1 MIRLNLRLRRNFLIV
16 WSLCLWAVF
25 AIFPPAYQN
34 YYPTPADRQSFLM
47 GMQQNAGMVALW
59 GPLEDPP
66 TLGQIVLWEAGSM
79 MIILGSVM
87 AVLLF
92 VGLHR
97 KSEALGLTEL
107 QLSTGIPRM
116 APAAAAMATTVIAAL
131 IVGTGSAGVL
141 WLSSLYVDE
150 MPLRGAWSSGAVIT
164 LTMIGSALLAHL
176 VLLFVDNPAS
186 VTRIGLMTV
195 AVSFIARAVADSEEL
210 DWLNWIAPLGWKTVV
225 HPYVRDDWAA
235 IAILAG
241 VCAVA
246 AGLLLWAER
255 YREYG
260 RALVPL
266 PTRSSTRTRRIRGPV
281 HLASVLHRGTILTW
295 AVVIAALSAFIIALT
310 GSLSEWMETEENVGQ
325 IFKEIFGDGD
335 MKAEFIAYTAKL
347 CGILVATYGIQVI
360 VSYRAGELD
369 RTVDLQ
375 RSTGL
380 RRWVPLGSATL
391 VSAVGV
397 LLGVLA
403 ILAGGAFGLWT
414 QDATTATDYDNLV
427 PAAWSQLAPAL
438 LLTAVTVVLVG
449 WAPRFTHVA
458 WAPVVAAAVL
468 TLFGPILSA
477 PQWMIDLSPFEY
489 AVSSTQG
496 SWTTQLGMGLGAAV
510 LIGCGLWG
518 SRRREIR

>member
-116 APAAAAMATTVIAAL
+116 APAAAAMATTVIAAM

-176 VLLFVDNPAS
+176 VLLYVDNPAS

-195 AVSFIARAVADSEEL
+195 AVSFIVRAVADSEEL
-210 DWLNWIAPLGWKTVV
+210 D
-225 HPYVRDDWAA
+225 R
-235 IAILAG
+235 
-241 VCAVA
+241 A
-246 AGLLLWAER
+246 AGLE
-255 YREYG
+255 G
-260 RALVPL
+260 R
-266 PTRSSTRTRRIRGPV
+266 R
-281 HLASVLHRGTILTW
+281 
-295 AVVIAALSAFIIALT
+295 
-310 GSLSEWMETEENVGQ
+310 
-325 IFKEIFGDGD
+325 
-335 MKAEFIAYTAKL
+335 
-347 CGILVATYGIQVI
+347 
-360 VSYRAGELD
+360 
-369 RTVDLQ
+369 
-375 RSTGL
+375 
-380 RRWVPLGSATL
+380 
-391 VSAVGV
+391 
-397 LLGVLA
+397 
-403 ILAGGAFGLWT
+403 
-414 QDATTATDYDNLV
+414 
-427 PAAWSQLAPAL
+427 
-438 LLTAVTVVLVG
+438 
-449 WAPRFTHVA
+449 
-458 WAPVVAAAVL
+458 APVRP
-468 TLFGPILSA
+468 G
-477 PQWMIDLSPFEY
+477 
-489 AVSSTQG
+489 
-496 SWTTQLGMGLGAAV
+496 
-510 LIGCGLWG
+510 
-518 SRRREIR
+518 